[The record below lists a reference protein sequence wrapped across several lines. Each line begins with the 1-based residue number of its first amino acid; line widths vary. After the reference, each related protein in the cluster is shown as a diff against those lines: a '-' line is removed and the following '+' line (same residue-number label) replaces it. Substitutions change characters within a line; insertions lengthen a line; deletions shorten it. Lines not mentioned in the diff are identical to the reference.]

1 MKGRVL
7 IALALVC
14 ALAPAARAA
23 ADIADPYEVL
33 DRYYEALGGLDRV
46 KAEETL
52 HFEATLSVAGLE
64 GTVRYWGASP
74 DRSRTDVDLVV
85 FTQTTGD
92 NGEVAWEVDSN
103 GKLRMEQDP
112 NALARREIGRRLAL
126 FEHLD
131 RASDIFTVSLEG
143 IEQVDGADC
152 YVVRVVSMDDNV
164 ERVWYIDVSDF
175 HMRKSIDTQPDMQ
188 QHILFSD
195 YRDVDGVL
203 HSFRQDIEVLPIGQ
217 KQVIVTTLLETNV
230 DIDPALFEPPADD
243 ARDYVFTN
251 GGNFVDVPFQFI
263 ERHIFLPVVVDGSE
277 SLWVL
282 DSGASASV
290 IDRGYAESLGLEL
303 SGEIKGQGAGNTVDV
318 AFATLPPFSVQGI
331 EFKEQQIA
339 VIELAGLFKSTS
351 DLEVR
356 GILGY
361 DFLSRFVTRVD
372 YANEVLTF
380 YEPSEFEYE
389 GDGTVLDAPLSGN
402 LFSVEATV
410 DGIHGGH
417 WMLDLGAGGMTFHAP
432 YAREHDL
439 ASREGIYGVG
449 FGAGGR
455 IMHYQSEY
463 ETIEFGG
470 HTMETPRIS
479 MAGYDERTE
488 GAFAGHEKTGN
499 LGNTLFRHFVL
510 YLDYENQQV
519 VVEKGD
525 DFGTEFPCDRSG
537 LQLWRPDEAVVVLY
551 VSPGTPA
558 DEAGFEE
565 DDVVLT
571 IDDTDVERFGG
582 LLELRAM
589 FREEPGTEYL
599 FEVERDGKRKE
610 LKLVLRDLF

>member
-46 KAEETL
+46 KAEETV

-92 NGEVAWEVDSN
+92 NGEVAWEVGMN
-103 GKLRMEQDP
+103 GKLRIEQDE
-112 NALARREIGRRLAL
+112 NALARREISKRLAL

-143 IEQVDGADC
+143 IEQVEGADC
-152 YVVRVVSMDDNV
+152 HVIRVVSAVDNV

-175 HMRKSIDTQPDMQ
+175 HMRKSIDIQPDMQ
-188 QHILFSD
+188 QHILLSD

-203 HSFRQDIEVLPIGQ
+203 HSFRQDIEILPIGQ
-217 KQVIVTTLLETNV
+217 KQVMVTTLLETNV

-251 GGNFVDVPFQFI
+251 AGNFVDVPFQFI

-488 GAFAGHEKTGN
+488 GAFAGHERTGN

-537 LQLWRPDEAVVVLY
+537 LQLWRPDQAVVVLY
-551 VSPGTPA
+551 VSPDTPA

-571 IDDTDVERFGG
+571 IDDTDVERLGG